1 MNLREY
7 PTPASGPVAAYAAAL
22 KGAALCGP
30 PCRGEFSKERNRE
43 AEGLGRRLTCESR
56 LRGFA
61 APEKPAR
68 DVVSRRTA
76 WRLLNRRESGMR
88 EDGAGSGLLNVN
100 RKVPLDSGLN
110 RSGSSRR

>member
-1 MNLREY
+1 M
-7 PTPASGPVAAYAAAL
+7 AAYAAAL

-88 EDGAGSGLLNVN
+88 EDGAGSGLLNVRRQRMRRRDVQTEDLWM
-100 RKVPLDSGLN
+100 RKEEI
-110 RSGSSRR
+110 RSGNRR